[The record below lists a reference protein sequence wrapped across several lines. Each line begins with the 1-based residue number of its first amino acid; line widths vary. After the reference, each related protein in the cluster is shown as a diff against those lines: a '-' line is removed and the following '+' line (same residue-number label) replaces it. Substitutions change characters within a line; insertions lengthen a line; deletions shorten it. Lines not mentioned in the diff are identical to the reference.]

1 MKREVRSVKVPI
13 WRSMQMKFAV
23 SYILLI
29 VAALLLLN
37 TYPIYGL
44 QESVFKAKQNSL
56 QNQAA
61 LISSTLSTLEVLSP
75 EGVDQVMEMLDEQGM
90 TRIIVTDADSLI
102 LFDTEGDAAGGRQ
115 YALLQEVCSALAG
128 KDVFI
133 STFSDGAFRSSAATP
148 VMYRNAT
155 IGAVYLYEYDGAQGM
170 VITGLQYNLIRI
182 SLVVLAIAILISIF
196 LSRTMLRRTSRL
208 VTGISDLQ
216 EGEYTTRIHVS
227 GRDEMATLA
236 NAFNDLTERLA
247 TTDEVRKRFVS
258 DASHE
263 LKTPLSSIKLLTDSI
278 VQNQDMDVETIREFV
293 QDIGS
298 EADRLTRITEKL
310 LALTRLDNGALRERT
325 CVDLM
330 DVVTDALHMLAPLA
344 DQRDIKLHLQASDT
358 CRVGSTPDEMHQVV
372 FNLVENA
379 IKYNVDGGDV
389 WIRLFR
395 EQRKVGIV
403 ISDSGVGIPETD
415 REKIF
420 DRFYRVDKARS
431 REAGG
436 TGLGLSIVRDT
447 VILNGGAIS
456 TSERPGGGSVFSVTL
471 PEYEEAAPDEEK
483 KGAQA

>member
-1 MKREVRSVKVPI
+1 MKREVKSVKVPI

-37 TYPIYGL
+37 TYPIYGS

-61 LISSTLSTLEVLSP
+61 LISSTLSTLETLTP
-75 EGVDQVMEMLDEQGM
+75 EGVEQVMQMLDEQGM
-90 TRIIVTDADSLI
+90 TRILVTDADSLI
-102 LFDTEGDAAGGRQ
+102 LYDTAGEAVIGIQ
-115 YALLQEVCSALAG
+115 YALLQEIRSALAG
-128 KDVFI
+128 KDVFL
-133 STFSDGAFRSSAATP
+133 SSYRDGVFRSSSATP
-148 VMYRNAT
+148 IMYRNAT
-155 IGAVYLYEYDGAQGM
+155 IGAVYLYEYDSEQG
-170 VITGLQYNLIRI
+170 VIITGLQYNLVRI
-182 SLVVLAIAILISIF
+182 SLFIMAIAFLISVF
-196 LSRTMLRRTSRL
+196 LSRTMLRRISRL

-216 EGEYTTRIHVS
+216 AGEYTTRIDVS

-236 NAFNDLTERLA
+236 NAFNDLTERLE

-278 VQNQDMDVETIREFV
+278 VQNQDMDMETVREFV
-293 QDIGS
+293 QDIGA

-310 LALTRLDNGALRERT
+310 LALTRLDNGAVRERV

-330 DVVTDALHMLAPLA
+330 DVMTDALHMLTPLA
-344 DQRDIKLHLQASDT
+344 AQRDIRIHLQAADVCT
-358 CRVGSTPDEMHQVV
+358 VRSTADEMHQVF

-389 WIRLFR
+389 WIRMDR
-395 EQRKVGIV
+395 EEDKVTV
-403 ISDSGVGIPETD
+403 AVSDSGVGIPEEERD
-415 REKIF
+415 KIF

-447 VILNGGAIS
+447 IILNGGTIS
-456 TSERPGGGSVFSVTL
+456 VSARPEGGSQFSVEL
-471 PEYEEAAPDEEK
+471 PVFDEK
-483 KGAQA
+483 KEAQV